1 MADPLNALK
10 LDQLVEIIPEILV
23 TLRDDAMSIRGIRDV
38 PLAAADKLFA
48 TICKLAEE
56 VDLDLA
62 GIPTWRNPEGRI
74 IGMRSATRPVHVR
87 WILEDIHCRV
97 RGTDD
102 ERFVCDA
109 LRWAVRQS
117 TGASKNVVSILVSE
131 LESAALTR
139 EWDRFAE
146 VRQGNR
152 GAAVG

>member
-23 TLRDDAMSIRGIRDV
+23 TLREDAMSIRGIRDI

-56 VDLDLA
+56 VDLDLT
-62 GIPTWRNPEGRI
+62 GIPCWRNPAGKV
-74 IGMRSATRPVHVR
+74 IGMRTATRPVHAK
-87 WILEDIHCRV
+87 WICEDIRSCV
-97 RGTDD
+97 RDTRDEVFVTDS
-102 ERFVCDA
+102 

-117 TGASKNVVSILVSE
+117 AGASKNVVSILVSE

-139 EWDRFAE
+139 DWDRFAE
-146 VRQGNR
+146 IRQGNR